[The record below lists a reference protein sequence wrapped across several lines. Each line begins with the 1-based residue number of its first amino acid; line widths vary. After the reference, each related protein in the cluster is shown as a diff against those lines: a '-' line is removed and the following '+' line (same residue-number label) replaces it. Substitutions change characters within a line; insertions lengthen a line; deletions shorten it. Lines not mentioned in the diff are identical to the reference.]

1 MASVLCDI
9 AKEIEQASAK
19 TSNRSS
25 LESQI
30 DGVAARLKWW
40 GDSHSVPRL
49 ADLIQ
54 KTASKRIRKELFE
67 ALIQIIDPT
76 TIVALADL
84 AEAGALNDLRH
95 ENDQVLG
102 IVLPYY
108 LKSGDEKT
116 VDACRRFLSASP
128 WDLD

>member
-1 MASVLCDI
+1 M
-9 AKEIEQASAK
+9 
-19 TSNRSS
+19 
-25 LESQI
+25 
-30 DGVAARLKWW
+30 
-40 GDSHSVPRL
+40 
-49 ADLIQ
+49 
-54 KTASKRIRKELFE
+54 
-67 ALIQIIDPT
+67 
-76 TIVALADL
+76 ALADL

-116 VDACRRFLSASP
+116 VDAYRRFLSASP